1 MADSA
6 PDIRRHNRAVARH
19 LKLAALN
26 LVYRGE
32 RHDLDKLQKPDK
44 SGWDRVSPRLDVEFG
59 TPAYFDH
66 LRNNLHGILER
77 HYEVSDHHPEHFE
90 QGVSGMNLLNLLE
103 FLVDVADICKQHG
116 TGDVLESLRISVLR
130 FKIEPQLE
138 SVLINTL
145 VEMDL
150 L

>member
-1 MADSA
+1 MADSTSETK
-6 PDIRRHNRAVARH
+6 RHNRAVKEL
-19 LKLAALN
+19 LKKAALI

-44 SGWDRVSPRLDVEFG
+44 AGWDRATPRLDVEFG

-66 LRNNLHGILER
+66 LRNNLQDVLQR

-90 QGVSGMNLLNLLE
+90 RGVWEMNLLNLLE
-103 FLVDVADICKQHG
+103 WLIDVADVCKQHG
-116 TGDVLESLRISVLR
+116 GGDVLESLRISAKR

-145 VEMDL
+145 RELEL